1 MLDGIMLSHTLVIM
15 FVVKQ
20 NPLQDDGM
28 EETQNPA
35 AQMDVEQ
42 NTKQVYEF

>member
-1 MLDGIMLSHTLVIM
+1 MSYTLATL
-15 FVVKQ
+15 FVVTQ

-35 AQMDVEQ
+35 AQMEVEQ
-42 NTKQVYEF
+42 NKKEVYEF